1 MSALSDT
8 LDELNSDVNIVDFYA
23 DWCQPCKTLAP
34 LLDDAFAEHGSRLN
48 LIKVDADENLDACK
62 EYGVQ
67 SLPTVLVV
75 QRTDSGSYVEINR
88 FTGSKPS
95 AFLDAF
101 IQDAVRA
108 AGVANGAVT

>member
-8 LDELNSDVNIVDFYA
+8 LDDLNSDVNIVDFYA

-48 LIKVDADENLDACK
+48 LIKVDADENLDACR

-75 QRTDSGSYVEINR
+75 QRTDSGSYIEIDR
-88 FTGSKPS
+88 FTGVKPP
-95 AFLDAF
+95 AF
-101 IQDAVRA
+101 IAAFMQDAVRVSGA
-108 AGVANGAVT
+108 ASVVDT